1 MTKVLLVDDE
11 QDSLEVLA
19 WWFEMRGYEVLVS
32 SSAEQALEMGTRC
45 HPDLVVTDYYLG
57 DEVNGVDVV
66 ARLRESMPGLA
77 AVLVT
82 GMLDVYSTPKLR
94 KGQRMTVL
102 TKPFDFA
109 RLNAAVTAELALRP
123 N

>member
-1 MTKVLLVDDE
+1 MAKVLLVDDE

-19 WWFEMRGYEVLVS
+19 WWFEMRGYEVMTS
-32 SSAEQALEMGTRC
+32 SMGQEALEMGTRC

-66 ARLRESMPGLA
+66 ARLREDLPELA

-109 RLNAAVTAELALRP
+109 RLSAAIATELGSPL

>member
-1 MTKVLLVDDE
+1 MAKVLLVDDE
-11 QDSLEVLA
+11 QDSLDVLA
-19 WWFEMRGYEVLVS
+19 WWFEMRGYEVLTS
-32 SSAEQALEMGTRC
+32 SSGEQALEVGTRC
-45 HPDLVVTDYYLG
+45 QPDLVVTDYYLG
-57 DEVNGVDVV
+57 DDVNGVDVV
-66 ARLRESMPGLA
+66 ARLRESLPELA

-82 GMLDVYSTPKLR
+82 GMLDLSSTPRLH

-109 RLNAAVTAELALRP
+109 RLNAAVMAELALTP